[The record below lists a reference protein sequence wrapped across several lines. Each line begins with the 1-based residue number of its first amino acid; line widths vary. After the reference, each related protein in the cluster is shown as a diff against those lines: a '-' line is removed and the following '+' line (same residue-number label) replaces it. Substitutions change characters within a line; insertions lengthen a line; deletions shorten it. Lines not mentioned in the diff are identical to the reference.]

1 MATQK
6 TRQSAVKKTTVTL
19 PAGLLKDLQ
28 ETAIE
33 RGTTV
38 SEILRCAA
46 EVDRILRA
54 AAKDGEKIL
63 LKAADESL
71 REIVIVR

>member
-6 TRQSAVKKTTVTL
+6 TRQSVVKKTTVTL
-19 PAGLLKDLQ
+19 PTGLLKELQ

-46 EVDRILRA
+46 EVDRYLRT
-54 AAKDGEKIL
+54 AAKDGEKIFV
-63 LKAADESL
+63 KSADETL